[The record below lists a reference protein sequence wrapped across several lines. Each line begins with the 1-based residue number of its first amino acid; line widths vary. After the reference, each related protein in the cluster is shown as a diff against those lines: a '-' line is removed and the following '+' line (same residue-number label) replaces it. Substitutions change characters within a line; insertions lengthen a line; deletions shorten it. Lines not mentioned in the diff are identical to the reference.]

1 MSDTKGLTPADAVE
15 LAPSFHFRW
24 EAPQKAHVLLYP
36 EGIVKLNE
44 TAAAILETCTGNPTI
59 AQGTAELQDR
69 YGNPDLS
76 ASVLEFLELAH
87 AKGWIRVKS

>member
-1 MSDTKGLTPADAVE
+1 MSTEQRLKPDDGVE

-24 EAPQKAHVLLYP
+24 EPPQKSHVLLYP

-44 TAAAILETCTGNPTI
+44 TAAAILETCTGHPSI
-59 AQGTAELQDR
+59 ADGTAELEDR
-69 YGNPDLS
+69 YGKSNLGP
-76 ASVLEFLELAH
+76 SVLEFLELAH

>member
-1 MSDTKGLTPADAVE
+1 MKPERHLSPSDAVE

-24 EAPQKAHVLLYP
+24 EEPQKAHVLLYP
-36 EGIVKLNE
+36 EGIVKLSE
-44 TAAAILETCTGNPTI
+44 TAAAILETCTGNPSI
-59 AQGTAELQDR
+59 AQGTCELQDR
-69 YGNPDLS
+69 YGRSDLG